1 MNTPNWTPDW
11 WRRLFGAAEP
21 PHIQVLRVFLADPD
35 RPRFGY
41 DLMQTTRFPSGR
53 LYPALARL
61 KRDAW
66 ITGTWE
72 DINEDE
78 AGRPARRS
86 YRLTAAGRVH
96 ARALVDAR
104 DAAAAAPDQRPT
116 LEAARNRADAL
127 MGRPGPDADGYADAF
142 TDTAREVL
150 AALLYAAAV
159 TEADPEQVRR
169 WASTYSLEPY
179 ELLRARTSGEAE
191 DPDARTACIELLR
204 VYQQMPDRSRSAVM
218 MQVAAALD
226 NLKN

>member
-1 MNTPNWTPDW
+1 MNAPNW

-21 PHIQVLRVFLADPD
+21 PHIQVLRAFLADPD
-35 RPRFGY
+35 RPRYGY
-41 DLMQTTRFPSGR
+41 DLMHDTRFPSGR

-61 KRDAW
+61 ERDAW

-78 AGRPARRS
+78 ESRPARRG

-96 ARALVDAR
+96 ARALIDAR
-104 DAAAAAPDQRPT
+104 DAAAAAPEERPT

-159 TEADPEQVRR
+159 AESDPEQVRG

-179 ELLRARTSGEAE
+179 ELLQARTSGEAE

-204 VYQQMPDRSRSAVM
+204 VHRDMPDRSRSAVM
-218 MQVAAALD
+218 MQVADALD
-226 NLKN
+226 NLKD